1 MVNQA
6 CDAVLQNGVGR
17 VHVERYD
24 TDVFAL
30 LTYFFCKLNI
40 TTDVK
45 MLPTDSSCNAADI
58 NKTVESNIG
67 LIPSL
72 LEAHALPG

>member
-17 VHVERYD
+17 VHVIRYD

-40 TTDVK
+40 TADVK